1 MRVVNANFTQTEDN
15 QGNSILLGKAT
26 FKGFG
31 GTNKLSNSKGT
42 EYRLGNIEFIGAD
55 GKVYQ
60 SSAAIYDKV
69 MDRNDFSEGDIVSI
83 SAREYNGQMYLSILG
98 LTGAGTIAA
107 NSGAF
112 GVVKAQVPE
121 EVEASA

>member
-1 MRVVNANFTQTEDN
+1 MKTVNANFTQTTDN
-15 QGNSILLGKAT
+15 QGNDIILGKAT

-31 GTNKLSNSKGT
+31 GSNKLTNSNGT

-69 MDRNDFSEGDIVSI
+69 MDRNDFSEGDVVSI
-83 SAREYNGQMYLSILG
+83 SAREHNGQMYISILG
-98 LTGAGTIAA
+98 ATGAGTLSAT
-107 NSGAF
+107 SGAF
-112 GVVKAQVPE
+112 GVVKKVAE
-121 EVEASA
+121 DVEASA